1 MCANY
6 SNFES
11 ITNYDL
17 IMKMD
22 DKELAGE
29 FLNWFSNG
37 YDETYIADFGPV
49 YDRILEWLRE
59 PAERW

>member
-1 MCANY
+1 MCADHND
-6 SNFES
+6 FEP

-22 DKELAGE
+22 EEDLAGE

-59 PAERW
+59 PIRR